1 MAVPT
6 VGRQSKNPI
15 GLIETLRLV
24 LPRTTDI
31 LAPLAAATLRAA
43 ANSPKKEAILD
54 GRRKKHH

>member
-24 LPRTTDI
+24 LSGGAAI

-43 ANSPKKEAILD
+43 PKSTKKEAILD
-54 GRRKKHH
+54 GR